1 MCLNK
6 LLLSAYLTA
15 GMQLK
20 EFPVLWGQAKAFPL
34 EMEQTEHS
42 HTACLHHGH
51 DPNLRKIHQDLR
63 ALSGDHGF
71 WPEIS
76 HARIFNSLGLSYNGD

>member
-1 MCLNK
+1 MG
-6 LLLSAYLTA
+6 A
-15 GMQLK
+15 G
-20 EFPVLWGQAKAFPL
+20 KAFPL

-51 DPNLRKIHQDLR
+51 DSNLRKIHQDLR

-76 HARIFNSLGLSYNGD
+76 HARIFNSLGLSYNGDLKEVP